1 MKAYIITLNRLMLH
15 PLLLYIELFY
25 SLCSV

>member
-1 MKAYIITLNRLMLH
+1 MKAFIITLNRLMLH
-15 PLLLYIELFY
+15 PILLYIELLY